1 MDEIDTSSKTNQEN
15 ISLNINSNNI
25 EEKSTFER
33 AIIEAF
39 KQKNAYDCIKKLS
52 IAYDEIK
59 FFIKEIK
66 TSKGKKF
73 ILNKNVLDKLN
84 RLIGRKYFNV
94 NILIGKIYNELL
106 EASNFE
112 ILSNDI
118 NLLLQL
124 SNQVINNLDIIQSIN
139 ISLDLEKKCATFLNY
154 LIENTEQNLDDEQK
168 ESLQELFNSFPSR
181 YSSESFNNFKNM
193 KEEIIQC
200 FESEDFENKM
210 KGIFLLMDNFGNT
223 YSIEEQFD
231 LLLLYGNEIV
241 KSILSDSDIKYR
253 KVYFQLGNF
262 MNSMLYNIKFKV
274 IIEAENQNNNSNSK
288 LIFLYDKI
296 KEDEKEIENIH
307 LEKSETDYSM
317 SDLSFLKDS
326 LFELTTKKDILVKS
340 ENIISICLLILNSL
354 IIYENLFDL
363 QYVCYL
369 LLKKIFFRFPQYKQ
383 NIEDLLIK
391 NLINLNNFNSP
402 EERKII
408 MECLQFLHFIL
419 KEGDE
424 NLKNKLKTIIEE
436 KKININ
442 LEDNLPFDKISVE
455 YEKLVFSDF
464 NLRFGF
470 PYLCNID
477 AGGEFAKYF
486 EIENPNS
493 LIYIGI
499 AINAYDINI
508 KLLKYCPNVKIEDNN
523 YDELTDNDHFIE
535 VFKLDRFDCSEIPLK
550 IILYTKEPGIYK
562 LVFDN
567 SFSWFTSK
575 IVRYRLNVLKLLSD
589 IKPDKNE
596 NHEKNKETD
605 KIDVHVQI

>member
-1 MDEIDTSSKTNQEN
+1 MDEIDTNSKITQEN

-66 TSKGKKF
+66 ASKGKKF

-168 ESLQELFNSFPSR
+168 ESLQELFHSFPSR
-181 YSSESFNNFKNM
+181 YSSESFNNFKNI

-200 FESEDFENKM
+200 FESDDFENKM

-231 LLLLYGNEIV
+231 LLLLYGNEII
-241 KSILSDSDIKYR
+241 KSILSESDIKYR

-288 LIFLYDKI
+288 LIFLYDNV

-354 IIYENLFDL
+354 IIYDNFFDL

-369 LLKKIFFRFPQYKQ
+369 LLKKIYFRFPQYRQ

-408 MECLQFLHFIL
+408 MECLQFLHYIL

-436 KKININ
+436 KK
-442 LEDNLPFDKISVE
+442 
-455 YEKLVFSDF
+455 
-464 NLRFGF
+464 
-470 PYLCNID
+470 
-477 AGGEFAKYF
+477 
-486 EIENPNS
+486 
-493 LIYIGI
+493 
-499 AINAYDINI
+499 
-508 KLLKYCPNVKIEDNN
+508 
-523 YDELTDNDHFIE
+523 
-535 VFKLDRFDCSEIPLK
+535 
-550 IILYTKEPGIYK
+550 
-562 LVFDN
+562 
-567 SFSWFTSK
+567 
-575 IVRYRLNVLKLLSD
+575 
-589 IKPDKNE
+589 
-596 NHEKNKETD
+596 
-605 KIDVHVQI
+605 

>member
-200 FESEDFENKM
+200 FESDDFENKM

-369 LLKKIFFRFPQYKQ
+369 LLKKIYFRFPQFKQ

-442 LEDNLPFDKISVE
+442 LEENLPFDKISVE